1 MPFYDAVIR
10 VPEGAGVPEN
20 AGWQL
25 VHNFIMAFNAYD
37 EVSVERQ
44 VVPERAA
51 ELRSTVLF
59 ARKASMKVHVL
70 SIQWRGCDAQARC
83 VVEVR
88 RDVSAMPDF
97 DLGQKYNPIFASHSQ
112 GGQPLTST
120 RFTLV
125 ESRGV
130 VLIEGWTPGIFEQQA
145 SGG

>member
-1 MPFYDAVIR
+1 MPFYDAVIK
-10 VPEGAGVPEN
+10 VPEGAGIPEN

-37 EVSVERQ
+37 EASAERQ
-44 VVPERAA
+44 VVPEKAA
-51 ELRSTVLF
+51 QLRSSILF

-70 SIQWRGCDAQARC
+70 SIHWRGCDVQGRC
-83 VVEVR
+83 AVDVR

-97 DLGQKYNPIFASHSQ
+97 DLGQKYNPIFTSH
-112 GGQPLTST
+112 GQDGQQLTGT

-130 VLIEGWTPGIFEQQA
+130 VLIEDWAPGVFEQPA
-145 SGG
+145 PGG